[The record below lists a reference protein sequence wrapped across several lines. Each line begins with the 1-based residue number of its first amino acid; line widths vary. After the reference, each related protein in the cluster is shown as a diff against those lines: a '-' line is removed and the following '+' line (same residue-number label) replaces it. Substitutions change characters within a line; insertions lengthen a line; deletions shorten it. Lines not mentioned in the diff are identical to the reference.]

1 MFYKEDIM
9 FKNILKKKL
18 PLKEKRQIFTT
29 KDIHNVIINKNKLLG
44 QGKFGEIYSRTV
56 IFKD

>member
-1 MFYKEDIM
+1 M